1 MLFRPNFYTKMSS
14 DDENSNDPLQ
24 LAINIAISLRDR
36 IVQELEA
43 GEPVE
48 RVARTRRVIDRER
61 DLAEERLFRDYFY
74 ENSTYPAYN
83 FRRRFR
89 MHKPLF
95 LKIVQD
101 MEAASD
107 YFKKRPNA
115 RGTLGFHP
123 IQKCTAVMRMLA
135 YGTQADALDESIR
148 MSARVARE
156 SLINFCDLAI
166 TMYGDRY
173 MRAPRREY

>member
-1 MLFRPNFYTKMSS
+1 MSS

-61 DLAEERLFRDYFY
+61 DLAEERLMNDYFH
-74 ENSTYPAYN
+74 ENSTYQQYH

-89 MHKPLF
+89 LHKPLF
-95 LKIVQD
+95 L
-101 MEAASD
+101 
-107 YFKKRPNA
+107 
-115 RGTLGFHP
+115 
-123 IQKCTAVMRMLA
+123 
-135 YGTQADALDESIR
+135 
-148 MSARVARE
+148 
-156 SLINFCDLAI
+156 
-166 TMYGDRY
+166 
-173 MRAPRREY
+173 